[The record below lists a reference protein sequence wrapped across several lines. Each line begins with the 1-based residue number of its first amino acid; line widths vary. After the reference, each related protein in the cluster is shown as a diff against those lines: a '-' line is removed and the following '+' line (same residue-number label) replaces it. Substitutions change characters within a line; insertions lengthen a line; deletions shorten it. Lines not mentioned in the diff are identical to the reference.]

1 MYPQRPHFQPPRH
14 NLVTKLSLKILSERV
29 FASSAA
35 VDVEDEG
42 VAAAP
47 VTPVTPV
54 ATVTVEAV
62 VQVAAAGDSGGGSGG
77 SSGGDFLEPAVLVL
91 VVLGDFL
98 L

>member
-1 MYPQRPHFQPPRH
+1 MPFFFNQCPSNLTVSLDLLMYPQRPHFQPPRH

-29 FASSAA
+29 FASCAA

-54 ATVTVEAV
+54 AAVTVEAV
-62 VQVAAAGDSGGGSGG
+62 V
-77 SSGGDFLEPAVLVL
+77 
-91 VVLGDFL
+91 
-98 L
+98 